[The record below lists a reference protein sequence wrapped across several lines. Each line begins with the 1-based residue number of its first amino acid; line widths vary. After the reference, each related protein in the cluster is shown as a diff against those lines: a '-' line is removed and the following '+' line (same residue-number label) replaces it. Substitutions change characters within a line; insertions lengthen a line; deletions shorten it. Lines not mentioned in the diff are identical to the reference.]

1 MVVEITTPAIIATA
15 INVDHDTGRARARAR
30 SSDGGFEQGS
40 KLRPVL
46 ATIDIDLALRPEHPT
61 GNFISGLHHVSRSA
75 LPCELSK
82 HIACIVKDRIG
93 KSGEV
98 LALPALW
105 RG

>member
-1 MVVEITTPAIIATA
+1 MVVKITTSTIIAAA
-15 INVDHDTGRARARAR
+15 INVDHDTWRARARACPG
-30 SSDGGFEQGS
+30 DGGFEQSS

-61 GNFISGLHHVSRSA
+61 GNFISSLHHVSGSA

-98 LALPALW
+98 L
-105 RG
+105 